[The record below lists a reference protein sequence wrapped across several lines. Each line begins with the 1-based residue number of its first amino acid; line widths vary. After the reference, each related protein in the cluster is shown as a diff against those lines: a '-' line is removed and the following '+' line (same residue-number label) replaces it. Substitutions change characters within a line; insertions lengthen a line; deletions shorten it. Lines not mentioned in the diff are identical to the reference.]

1 MRKLLLLLS
10 CFFLVSK
17 TINAQCEV
25 TTSASQTTIRC
36 GQSVSL
42 TAFGQSNG
50 TVVFTENFNNGNY
63 GPGWASTPGSTTFSN
78 PCSANGVDGTVHAWM
93 GSNTPSPRT
102 LTSSSLNLST
112 ATAGVTICFDLL
124 FASQGDVAPCE
135 GPDEP
140 DEGVYLQFS
149 TNGGATWTDLNYFDP
164 NGGNDPQLTNWNNWC
179 FQLPPGAITANTI
192 IRWHQIADSG
202 QDYDHWGIDN
212 VQIYQNDVSSLL
224 VWLHDSY
231 SYGIGSPGGVNP
243 NSVSPTTTTT
253 YTAQLTTGT
262 GQTCT
267 NTVTV
272 NVLPP
277 DYDINITATP
287 STLCVGECATLTA
300 TAQEIISP
308 ASTPTFENNEF
319 ALVAS
324 GSASVNINVQ
334 GLNTTSLNNSSITE
348 VVINGFNFSG
358 NSLCT
363 NFGGCPC
370 NGATIG
376 FGQQC
381 ALNTSGFTV
390 TLTAPGGC
398 DIILVPSGVATGN
411 YTNTTFVPVGGSAF
425 GGTFPNGGTWSP
437 SEPFSGLNGCNPNG
451 VWSLT
456 FSAPGLGIG
465 VGTLSGWSI
474 SFNDPAIVGPVT
486 YTWSPTTNMNN
497 QNTLNPTVCP
507 SSSQTYSL
515 TVANSN
521 PACPTGVESILV
533 PVTSCQNCTPP
544 VVTINQPAS
553 ICSPQ
558 TVDLAS
564 SVTTSGSVIVSYY
577 SSNANATSATNPLPS
592 SVVSVSGTYFV
603 RVEQNGNSTC
613 YTVQQINVNVNSAP
627 TLAITPANPIICAG
641 SSVQLTASGAT
652 SYTWANATGLNTTN
666 GAIVTATL
674 SSTTTYTVTGT
685 SNGCSSDQ
693 SITVTIGTDIVPT
706 FQINPLCAG
715 SNYTLP
721 TTSTNNITGTWNQP
735 FDNLNSA
742 QYTFTPDAG
751 QCAVATTVSVTITQQ
766 TTPTFNS
773 VNPICSGGQLST
785 LPTTSNNNITGTW
798 SPAIDNTTTTTYTF
812 TPDAGQCAAV
822 TNLTITVNQPITPTF
837 PPMATAYC
845 QDAIIIQPILPLQS
859 NEGINGTWNPV
870 AISTA
875 NLGTTLYTFTPLTFP
890 AQCATTYTMNVTVG
904 TSILPTFDPVATICA
919 GDQLSELPTTSTNGI
934 QGTWL
939 PPVVNNL
946 ITTTYTFV
954 PNPDQCGTSTQ
965 LTINVNTPIIPT
977 FQPIAPVCEGTAIA
991 ALATTSDNGIIGSWN
1006 PAIDNTTTT
1015 TYTFTPSAGQCATPT
1030 VTVIVI
1036 NQPQTPTFNQVSPVC
1051 AGQTFTLPNQ
1061 SNDFIPINGTWSP
1074 VINNTAST
1082 TYTFTPDA
1090 GQCASQVN
1098 MTVVVNTAITP
1109 TFTQI
1114 TPICAGGALSLPSQS
1129 NDVNPI
1135 TGTWSPDV
1143 NNNASQVYT
1152 FTPANGQCATTTTMS
1167 VTVNSLPQASLTEM
1181 QTYCGLQNG
1190 SVSITNVNGGTPPY
1204 QYNFNNQ
1211 GFGTVQTFNNLSS
1224 GTYPILISDANNCL
1238 YTTSANISA
1247 SQSVNASFTAT
1258 PMIGASPSLVSFTNN
1273 STTGNNIDYYW
1284 YFGNTNDTSAFEP
1297 VDQLYN
1303 ESGLYSVTLVVSNGN
1318 PLCNDT
1324 ATIILKVEDKP
1335 YIIVPNIFTPNGDAI
1350 NDLFLINSYG
1360 YTNLEIFIY
1369 NRWGTLIT
1377 NYNPTQKS
1385 WDGSG
1390 ESEGTYFFI
1399 LKGKKPDGSDLDI
1412 TGNILLVR

>member
-10 CFFLVSK
+10 CIFLVSES
-17 TINAQCEV
+17 IHAQCEV

-36 GQSVSL
+36 GQTVSL

-102 LTSSSLNLST
+102 LTSSSLNLT
-112 ATAGVTICFDLL
+112 AATAGVTVCFDLL
-124 FASQGDVAPCE
+124 FASQGDAAPCE

-212 VQIYQNDVSSLL
+212 VQIFQNDVSSQL

-262 GQTCT
+262 GQICT

-308 ASTPTFENNEF
+308 ASTPTFENNEIGI
-319 ALVAS
+319 VAS
-324 GSASVNINVQ
+324 GNASVNINVQ
-334 GLNTTSLNNSSITE
+334 GLNTTSLTNSSITE
-348 VVINGFNFSG
+348 MVINGFNFSG

-437 SEPFSGLNGCNPNG
+437 NEPFSGLNGCNPNG
-451 VWSLT
+451 VWTLT

-486 YTWSPTTNMNN
+486 YTWSPTTNMTN
-497 QNTLNPTVCP
+497 QNTLSPTVCP

-533 PVTSCQNCTPP
+533 PVQACQNCSPP

-558 TVDLAS
+558 TVDLAN
-564 SVTTSGSVIVSYY
+564 SVTTSGSVVVSYY
-577 SSNANATSATNPLPS
+577 SSNANATSAINPLSS
-592 SVVSVSGTYFV
+592 SVVSTTGTYFV
-603 RVEQNGNSTC
+603 RVEQNGNSAC
-613 YTVQQINVNVNSAP
+613 YTVQQINVTVNAAP
-627 TLAITPANPIICAG
+627 TLTISPASPIICAG
-641 SSVQLTASGAT
+641 LSVQLTASGAD
-652 SYTWANATGLNTTN
+652 SYSWANASGLNTTT
-666 GAIVTATL
+666 GAVVTATI
-674 SSTTTYTVTGT
+674 SATTTYTVTGT
-685 SNGCSSDQ
+685 TNGCSADQ
-693 SITVTIGTDIVPT
+693 TVTITTGTDIVPT

-715 SNYTLP
+715 SNYSLP
-721 TTSTNNITGTWNQP
+721 LTSTNNITGTWNQP

-742 QYTFTPDAG
+742 QYTFTPDGG
-751 QCAVATTVSVTITQQ
+751 QCAVATTVSVTITPQ
-766 TTPTFNS
+766 TTPTFNA
-773 VNPICSGGQLST
+773 VNPICSGGQLNA
-785 LPTTSNNNITGTW
+785 LPTTSTNSITGTW

-812 TPDAGQCAAV
+812 TPDGGQCAAV
-822 TNLTITVNQPITPTF
+822 TNLTITVNQPVTPTF

-845 QDAIIIQPILPLQS
+845 QDAILIQPILPVQS
-859 NEGINGTWNPV
+859 NNGINGTWNPV

-875 NLGTTLYTFTPLTFP
+875 NLGTTLYTFTPLAFP
-890 AQCATTYTMNVTVG
+890 PQCATTYTMNVTVG

-939 PPVVNNL
+939 PPIVNNL

-965 LTINVNTPIIPT
+965 LTINVNTPVITT
-977 FQPIAPVCEGTAIA
+977 FQPVSPVCEGTPIA
-991 ALATTSDNGIIGSWN
+991 PLATTSDNGITGSWT

-1015 TYTFTPSAGQCATPT
+1015 TYTFTPNAGQCATPFT
-1030 VTVIVI
+1030 TIIII
-1036 NQPQTPTFNQVSPVC
+1036 NQQQTPTFAQVAPICVGGS
-1051 AGQTFTLPNQ
+1051 FTLPNQ

-1074 VINNTAST
+1074 AINTNTTT

-1090 GQCASQVN
+1090 GQCATQVN
-1098 MTVVVNTAITP
+1098 MTVEVGNAVTP
-1109 TFTQI
+1109 IFTQI
-1114 TPICAGGALSLPSQS
+1114 APICSGGTLSLPNQS
-1129 NDVNPI
+1129 NNTNPVS
-1135 TGTWSPDV
+1135 GTWSPAA
-1143 NNNASQVYT
+1143 NNTASQLYT
-1152 FTPANGQCATTTTMS
+1152 FTPASGQCATTTTMS
-1167 VTVNSLPQASLTEM
+1167 VTVNPSPQVTIDSLD
-1181 QTYCGLQNG
+1181 TYCGLQNG
-1190 SVSITNVNGGTPPY
+1190 SVTITGASGGTPPY
-1204 QYNFNNQ
+1204 QYNFNGQ
-1211 GFGTVQTFNNLSS
+1211 GFGTNQSFTNLAA
-1224 GTYPILISDANNCL
+1224 GTYPIVVSDANNCL
-1238 YTTSANISA
+1238 FNSNVTIA
-1247 SQSVNASFTAT
+1247 SSQAVNASFTAT
-1258 PMIGASPSLVSFTNN
+1258 PMIGSAPSTVIFTNN
-1273 STTGNNIDYYW
+1273 SSTGNNIDYYW
-1284 YFGNTNDTSAFEP
+1284 YFGANNDTTAFQP
-1297 VDQLYN
+1297 SNQVFTDP
-1303 ESGLYSVTLVVSNGN
+1303 GLYPVTLIVSNGN
-1318 PLCNDT
+1318 AFCNDT
-1324 ATIILKVEDKP
+1324 MTLLIKVEDKP
-1335 YIIVPNIFTPNGDAI
+1335 YIVIPNIFTPNGDAI
-1350 NDLFLINSYG
+1350 NDLFSISSFG
-1360 YTNLEIFIY
+1360 YTNLELFIY

-1399 LKGKKPDGSDLDI
+1399 LKGKKPDGTDLDI
-1412 TGNILLVR
+1412 AGNVLLAR